1 MVARAFAVHQPVE
14 QKGGRGTENQGA
26 EIVQDGKIDVAG
38 GGPAPLHRLGH
49 GRAGAEGQQG
59 DRVVERHDLQDEVDE
74 RPCRAILP
82 DSHDGGSR
90 SRGRADRAEQQ
101 GKRHRQA
108 ENEDHG
114 QGDEYTGGQ
123 GFTSGQDQDF
133 PAALFQL
140 RPFEIFSDAKGDE
153 GKRDVG
159 NESHPAD
166 HIRRDQPE
174 YAGADQDPGQ
184 DITGDVGQMQPFC
197 HPRDQKTGRQ
207 HNGQRQDGAS
217 GVVFNKSQ
225 KVSPQF
231 LGYVSYFLIICGG
244 YDKIK

>member
-1 MVARAFAVHQPVE
+1 MVE
-14 QKGGRGTENQGA
+14 
-26 EIVQDGKIDVAG
+26 
-38 GGPAPLHRLGH
+38 
-49 GRAGAEGQQG
+49 AGA
-59 DRVVERHDLQDEVDE
+59 
-74 RPCRAILP
+74 
-82 DSHDGGSR
+82 
-90 SRGRADRAEQQ
+90 RGRADRAEQQ
-101 GKRHRQA
+101 GKTA
-108 ENEDHG
+108 P
-114 QGDEYTGGQ
+114 TGRKTKIMVKVTSIPAGQ

-197 HPRDQKTGRQ
+197 YPRDQKTGRQ

-231 LGYVSYFLIICGG
+231 LGYVSYCLIICGG